1 MTAGESEFIVDTNVI
16 LNSPLGNE
24 LTAEQSARLAAVVT
38 ARCLEKGMFLL
49 EEGHKD
55 NSLFVVSGGELEVV
69 KATGG
74 GDWVTL
80 QVLRPGDMAGEMG
93 FIDGAEHSA
102 AIRSLGYSEVFS
114 LDRSDLEQLV
124 DEDPQLVYH
133 VMRAIMRTV
142 HNIMRRMNLQ
152 LIEMTNYVTK
162 EHGRY

>member
-1 MTAGESEFIVDTNVI
+1 MTAQEPEFIVDTSVI

-24 LTAEQSARLAAVVT
+24 LTAEQSARLAAVVS

-74 GDWVTL
+74 GEWVTL
-80 QVLRPGDMAGEMG
+80 QVLRPGDIAGEMG
-93 FIDGAEHSA
+93 FIDGAGHSA
-102 AIRSLGYSEVFS
+102 GIRSLGYSEVFS
-114 LDRSDLEQLV
+114 LDRSDLEKLL

-142 HNIMRRMNLQ
+142 HSIMRRMNLQ

>member
-1 MTAGESEFIVDTNVI
+1 MTGQDSEFIVDTNAI
-16 LNSPLGNE
+16 LNSPLGRE
-24 LTAEQSARLAAVVT
+24 LTPEQSSKLAEVVS

-55 NSLFVVSGGELEVV
+55 DSIHVVTGGELEVV

-102 AIRSLGYSEVFS
+102 SIRSLGYSEVFT
-114 LDRSDLEQLV
+114 LARQDLENLL
-124 DEDPQLVYH
+124 DEDPHMVYH

-142 HNIMRRMNLQ
+142 HVIMRRMNLQ
-152 LIEMTNYVTK
+152 LIELTNYVTK

>member
-1 MTAGESEFIVDTNVI
+1 MTNQESDYIVDTNVI
-16 LNSPLGNE
+16 LNSPLGRE
-24 LTAEQSARLAAVVT
+24 LTPEQSSKLAAVVQ

-55 NSLFVVSGGELEVV
+55 DSLHVVTGGELEVV

-80 QVLRPGDMAGEMG
+80 QILRPGDIAGEMG

-102 AIRSLGYSEVFS
+102 AIRSLGYSEVFTLS
-114 LDRSDLEQLV
+114 RSDLEQLL
-124 DEDPQLVYH
+124 DEDPHMVYK

-142 HNIMRRMNLQ
+142 HSIMRRMNMQ

-162 EHGRY
+162 EHGSY

>member
-1 MTAGESEFIVDTNVI
+1 MTNQESDYIVDTNVI
-16 LNSPLGNE
+16 LNSPLGRE
-24 LTAEQSARLAAVVT
+24 LTPEQSSKLAAVVQ

-55 NSLFVVSGGELEVV
+55 DSLHVVTGGELEVV

-80 QVLRPGDMAGEMG
+80 QILRPGDIAGEMG

-102 AIRSLGYSEVFS
+102 AIRSLGYSEVFTLS
-114 LDRSDLEQLV
+114 RTDLEQLL
-124 DEDPQLVYH
+124 DDDPHMVYK

-142 HNIMRRMNLQ
+142 HSIMRRMNMQ

-162 EHGRY
+162 EHGSY

>member
-1 MTAGESEFIVDTNVI
+1 MSAQESEFIVDTNVI
-16 LNSPLGNE
+16 LNSPLGHE
-24 LTAEQSARLAAVVT
+24 LTAEQSGKLAEVVS

-80 QVLRPGDMAGEMG
+80 QVLRPGDLAGEMG
-93 FIDGAEHSA
+93 FIDGAGHSA

-114 LDRSDLEQLV
+114 LERSDLERLL

-142 HNIMRRMNLQ
+142 HSIMRRMNLQ

>member
-24 LTAEQSARLAAVVT
+24 LTAEQSARLAEVVT

-93 FIDGAEHSA
+93 FIDGAGQSA

-114 LDRSDLEQLV
+114 LDRPDLEKLL

-142 HNIMRRMNLQ
+142 HGIMRRMNLQ

>member
-1 MTAGESEFIVDTNVI
+1 MTAQETDFIVDTNVI
-16 LNSPLGNE
+16 LNSPLGRE
-24 LTAEQSARLAAVVT
+24 LTPEQSRKLAEVVRG
-38 ARCLEKGMFLL
+38 RCLEKGMFLL
-49 EEGHKD
+49 EEGQKD
-55 NSLFVVSGGELEVV
+55 DSLHLVTGGELEVV

-80 QVLRPGDMAGEMG
+80 QVLRPGDIAGEMG

-102 AIRSLGYSEVFS
+102 AIRSLGYSEVVT
-114 LDRSDLEQLV
+114 LARSDLEKLLDDDPHLV
-124 DEDPQLVYH
+124 FN

-142 HNIMRRMNLQ
+142 HGIMRRMNLQ